1 MIAEAAGPA
10 KVRPVRTWLTPAR
23 VELAAVVLLSAIG
36 LGLRLTEV
44 SRSLFTD
51 EAYSLALAQRSLPHM
66 FSLFGFESNGTPYP
80 IVLWP
85 LIRLFGDS
93 VVILRA
99 PAVAA
104 GVAGIPALWWT
115 ARRYGG
121 RAVAVLAAGLL
132 ALSPMAVFYS
142 QAARPYSFVVLAGTL
157 SFGMLP
163 RALESNRRRW
173 WGGYVAS
180 MTVLAYAELLAAPI
194 VLPAQAVLLARAD
207 GATRRRWLRSLAAV
221 ALLCVPLVVAAV
233 IERGRRNP
241 LYWLPRPDRTLV
253 KLALQEFTVGFI
265 DIGALRWL
273 ILLVSAAL
281 VLIAALQLRRWR
293 AVEQR
298 VAFAATL
305 AWALLPGALLLVG
318 SVVTPLFYPRFAI
331 VALPGMCLLVA
342 LAAVAVF
349 SSRRGAVLAVCCVAA
364 LGVAAVVADVHQRNA
379 LQEDWRR
386 AAVWLRER
394 PPGVPLVVDN
404 AQVLPALGYYDPA
417 LASADGD
424 LIVQEWRDR
433 RLPPAFV
440 GFRDPTGYGS
450 SPAGQPTVAAVRA
463 AARRGSGSVWMVFGE
478 IDYALQGDPRAG
490 PAVAWLRS
498 HCQVTVRE
506 SVAVGV
512 LRANGCLGA

>member
-1 MIAEAAGPA
+1 MIAEAASPA
-10 KVRPVRTWLTPAR
+10 DVRPARRWLTPAR
-23 VELAAVVLLSAIG
+23 VEVAAVVLLSAIG
-36 LGLRLTEV
+36 LGLRLTDV

-51 EAYSLALAQRSLPHM
+51 ETYSLALAQRSLPHM

-85 LIRLFGDS
+85 LIRVFGDGEAL
-93 VVILRA
+93 LRA

-115 ARRYGG
+115 ARRYGSPP
-121 RAVAVLAAGLL
+121 AAVLAAALL

-142 QAARPYSFVVLAGTL
+142 QAARPYSFVMLAGTL
-157 SFGMLP
+157 AFGALP
-163 RALESNRRRW
+163 RALDGGRRRW
-173 WGGYVAS
+173 WAAYVAS

-194 VLPAQAVLLARAD
+194 VLPAQAILLARAD
-207 GATRRRWLRSLAAV
+207 SSARRRWLRALAAV
-221 ALLCVPLVVAAV
+221 AILCVPLAVAAV

-273 ILLVSAAL
+273 ILLVAGAL
-281 VLIAALQLRRWR
+281 VLIAALQLRRVR

-305 AWALLPGALLLVG
+305 AWAVLPGALLLVG
-318 SVVTPLFYPRFAI
+318 SVLTPLFYPRFAI

-342 LAAVAVF
+342 LAAVAVS
-349 SSRRGAVLAVCCVAA
+349 SSRRGAVLAACCVVA
-364 LGVAAVVADVHQRNA
+364 LGAAAVAADVRQRSA

-386 AAVWLRER
+386 AGVWLRER
-394 PPGVPLVVDN
+394 PAGVPLVVDS

-433 RLPPAFV
+433 PLPSAFV

-463 AARRGSGSVWMVFGE
+463 AARRGSGSVWMVLGE

-498 HCQVTVRE
+498 HCDVTVHE
-506 SVAVGV
+506 SVAVWV
-512 LRANGCLGA
+512 LRASGCRGA